1 LDRTQKRL
9 QHEKEGKT
17 LGLETRGI
25 LYVLL
30 RGVKE
35 KHQSKEQAKEA
46 LRKMLEEG
54 LWLSPAIIH
63 GFHEALVRL

>member
-1 LDRTQKRL
+1 LERTQKRL
-9 QHEKEGKT
+9 QHEKKGK
-17 LGLETRGI
+17 
-25 LYVLL
+25 
-30 RGVKE
+30 
-35 KHQSKEQAKEA
+35 AKEA